1 MVHSNPKSEVTLEIS
16 ALSYGPHGIG
26 RHEGRVVMVPGTV
39 CGDRISARII
49 ESRSNYDIGSLSR
62 VITASA
68 ERREPPCPYVGACGG
83 CPWQQIDYD
92 AQLAAKVRNL
102 DDALRRIGKLGDCQI
117 RPIVR
122 APREFNYRR
131 RIQMRCGADK
141 QIGFSAAASHDL
153 VAIEAC
159 AVAAAAINRVLEPVR
174 RCIGGASTNIAEVE
188 IIAGDHENEIVVVA
202 GAAGPFI
209 ASDTFKFNEL
219 ISAHPVKG
227 VVVKAGGGRQ
237 VWGDPRITVATE
249 PGTEILVDADVFT
262 QINPEGNRAL
272 LQHLLSAGEFSI
284 QDRILELYCGAGNF
298 TLPMARRSAEVVAVE
313 SE

>member
-39 CGDRISARII
+39 SGDRISARII
-49 ESRSNYDIGSLSR
+49 ESKGNYDIGSLSR

-102 DDALRRIGKLGDCQI
+102 NEALRRIGKLGDCQI

-122 APREFNYRR
+122 AAREFNYRR
-131 RIQMRCGADK
+131 RIQMRCGADR

-153 VAIEAC
+153 VAIEVC

-188 IIAGDHENEIVVVA
+188 IIAGDHENETVVVA
-202 GAAGPFI
+202 GASRSVYRFRC
-209 ASDTFKFNEL
+209 T
-219 ISAHPVKG
+219 
-227 VVVKAGGGRQ
+227 Q
-237 VWGDPRITVATE
+237 V
-249 PGTEILVDADVFT
+249 
-262 QINPEGNRAL
+262 
-272 LQHLLSAGEFSI
+272 
-284 QDRILELYCGAGNF
+284 
-298 TLPMARRSAEVVAVE
+298 
-313 SE
+313 